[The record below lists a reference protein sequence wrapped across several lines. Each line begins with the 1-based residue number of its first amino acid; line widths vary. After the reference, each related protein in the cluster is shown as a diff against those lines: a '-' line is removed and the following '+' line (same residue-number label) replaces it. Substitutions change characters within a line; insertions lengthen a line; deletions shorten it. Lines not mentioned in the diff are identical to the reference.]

1 VSIQL
6 SSTAFKLNEI
16 IPKKYT
22 CDGLDLS
29 PQIAWKDLPPSTK
42 NLALIMEDPD
52 APGGTFTHWILFNI
66 PATISELAEGVK
78 GIGVSGTND
87 FHRLGYGGPCP
98 PRGSTHRY
106 YFKLYALD
114 TLLSLKEGVKKA
126 DVEKAMQGH
135 KLGQGEYIG
144 RYGR

>member
-78 GIGVSGTND
+78 GIGVSGTMI
-87 FHRLGYGGPCP
+87 F
-98 PRGSTHRY
+98 T
-106 YFKLYALD
+106 A
-114 TLLSLKEGVKKA
+114 
-126 DVEKAMQGH
+126 
-135 KLGQGEYIG
+135 
-144 RYGR
+144 